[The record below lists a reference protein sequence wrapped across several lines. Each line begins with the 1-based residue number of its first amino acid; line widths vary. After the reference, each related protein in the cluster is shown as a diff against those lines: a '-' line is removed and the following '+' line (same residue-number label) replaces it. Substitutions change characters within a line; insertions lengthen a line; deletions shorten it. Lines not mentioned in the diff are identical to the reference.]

1 LKGIKMAIIEER
13 KNSKGE
19 KSFRAKIRL
28 KGFPIQT
35 ATFSRKTDAKHWAQQ
50 TEAAMREGRYFNYT
64 QSKTKTMNDLIDR
77 YIDEILPLKSRKTI
91 IVQTQQLG
99 YWKETIG
106 HLRIDEVKPS
116 IIIAIRNELSKGLTC
131 RGKKRSNATINR
143 YIGVLLHAFNIAIK
157 EWEWTHDNPC
167 AKISKL
173 KESRGRTRY
182 LSKAELKRLLE
193 ACRKSGSPHLLSVVI
208 MALSTGARKN
218 EILSLQWKN
227 VDLKRA
233 TITIEET
240 KNGESRTIPIHGE
253 ALRYLTGLWQY
264 GRNKGEYV
272 FCRSDIDQPVCI
284 RSGWRFAVKKA
295 KIDNFCFHDLRHT
308 AASYFAMNGATL
320 TDIAEILGH
329 KTIQMTK
336 RYAHLHIDHT
346 RKVVASMNDKMFSE

>member
-1 LKGIKMAIIEER
+1 
-13 KNSKGE
+13 
-19 KSFRAKIRL
+19 
-28 KGFPIQT
+28 
-35 ATFSRKTDAKHWAQQ
+35 
-50 TEAAMREGRYFNYT
+50 
-64 QSKTKTMNDLIDR
+64 
-77 YIDEILPLKSRKTI
+77 
-91 IVQTQQLG
+91 
-99 YWKETIG
+99 
-106 HLRIDEVKPS
+106 
-116 IIIAIRNELSKGLTC
+116 
-131 RGKKRSNATINR
+131 
-143 YIGVLLHAFNIAIK
+143 
-157 EWEWTHDNPC
+157 NPC

-182 LSKAELKRLLE
+182 LSKTELKRLLE
-193 ACRKSGSPHLLSVVI
+193 ACRKSGSPHLLTVVI

-264 GRNKGEYV
+264 GENKGEYV
-272 FCRSDIDQPVCI
+272 FCRNDIDQPVCI
-284 RSGWRFAVKKA
+284 RSGWRFAIKKA